1 MSDTPKNKRPRSQAT
16 TSAPRDS
23 YVVPIKSGWA
33 VRSSGARRASGVYP
47 TQGEAVE
54 AAKRIVRDS
63 GGMLRVQG
71 RDGRFRESFTI
82 GRDPFAKI
90 SAVEGV
96 RLSADMKQAFREF
109 DRDRLS
115 EEDRRR
121 EIVKR

>member
-1 MSDTPKNKRPRSQAT
+1 
-16 TSAPRDS
+16 
-23 YVVPIKSGWA
+23 
-33 VRSSGARRASGVYP
+33 
-47 TQGEAVE
+47 
-54 AAKRIVRDS
+54 
-63 GGMLRVQG
+63 MLRVQG

-121 EIVKR
+121 EIVKRYGKKPARTG